1 MVTDISEN
9 VTVDY
14 QDNVTLFC
22 MAFGSGV
29 VNITWSTTANISLPD
44 PTTIDTDKHQYNSS
58 VTLISVPLEAM
69 GDYTCSVE
77 NAFGIDSAV
86 TAVNVAG

>member
-1 MVTDISEN
+1 MTDISDD

-22 MAFGSGV
+22 TAFGSGV
-29 VNITWSTTANISLPD
+29 VNITWSTTASISLPD
-44 PTTIDTDKHQYNSS
+44 PTTIDTDKDERTS
-58 VTLISVPLEAM
+58 TLTLTSVPLEAV

-77 NAFGIDSAV
+77 NPFGSNSDV
-86 TAVNVAG
+86 VNVNVTG